1 MVNKSSQIQ
10 VEVRRRE
17 SESPVSLMR
26 RFSKKV
32 QQAGLVKRVRAIR
45 FRERS
50 KTKRQMREMA
60 IRRKKRFEEK
70 QLLKKL
76 GKIKAK

>member
-1 MVNKSSQIQ
+1 MTNQSIQAQ

-17 SESPVSLMR
+17 SESPASLMR
-26 RFSKKV
+26 RFSRKV
-32 QQAGLVKRVRAIR
+32 QQSGLVKRVRAIQ

-60 IRRKKRFEEK
+60 IRKKKRFEEK

-76 GKIKAK
+76 GKIKTK

>member
-1 MVNKSSQIQ
+1 MTNKSTQAQ

-26 RFSKKV
+26 RFSRKV
-32 QQAGLVKRVRAIR
+32 QQSGLVKRVRAIR

-50 KTKRQMREMA
+50 KSKRQTREMA

>member
-1 MVNKSSQIQ
+1 MMNKSTQ
-10 VEVRRRE
+10 VEVSRRE

-26 RFSKKV
+26 RFSRKV
-32 QQAGLVKRVRAIR
+32 QQAGLVKRVRAIQ
-45 FRERS
+45 FRERV
-50 KTKRQMREMA
+50 KTKRQIRETA

-76 GKIKAK
+76 GKIKTK